1 MAVIIDHG
9 SAFVT
14 YEDKIQSKGV
24 QVPAE
29 FPLIKSVGAANRQSP
44 AKPQDFVALY
54 HRRTK
59 IRMRSDEREGF
70 LQLS

>member
-1 MAVIIDHG
+1 MEVIIDHG

-14 YEDKIQSKGV
+14 YEDKIESKGV

-44 AKPQDFVALY
+44 AKPRNFVALY

-59 IRMRSDEREGF
+59 IRMRSDERHEF

>member
-24 QVPAE
+24 QVPTE

-44 AKPQDFVALY
+44 AKPRNFVALY
-54 HRRTK
+54 HRKTK
-59 IRMRSDEREGF
+59 IRMRSDKRVEF
-70 LQLS
+70 LHLS